1 MRTVA
6 RWTETSI
13 AELRELFS
21 LPLALV
27 IGTLTLLETTR
38 DGEAVRIALALFTP
52 LVALAI
58 VGCASTRVAQNKI
71 VESEGQK
78 FDLGG
83 TFDPRGNDLTLTING
98 DPVLRGSF
106 PPYTPTLRLNGKY
119 KNQAVSASCYFGTVL
134 GSKGGITGIVAG
146 SIQGA
151 KGKSGDKCDI
161 TVGSASEA
169 LFF

>member
-1 MRTVA
+1 MKRV
-6 RWTETSI
+6 
-13 AELRELFS
+13 S
-21 LPLALV
+21 L
-27 IGTLTLLETTR
+27 LLMST
-38 DGEAVRIALALFTP
+38 AAA
-52 LVALAI
+52 VALI
-58 VGCASTRVAQNKI
+58 GCASMRVAQNKT

-78 FDLGG
+78 FELGG
-83 TFDPRGNDLTLTING
+83 TYDPRGKDLTLTVNG

-134 GSKGGITGIVAG
+134 GSRGGVRGIVAG

-151 KGKSGDKCDI
+151 KGKSADQCDI